1 MEDFQKNR
9 SLFSDNYNKDR
20 IRLFANKNYD
30 EELKLCSNTWKYPFE
45 SPSKIWLHRTNDL
58 KKFDDFKEKY
68 QGFEVDVYYFSGKSC
83 FDVGHDGEKESIA
96 LDLKDIFKL
105 AIIRDKK

>member
-1 MEDFQKNR
+1 MTIFLHAFLDLLGLDVEDFQKNR

-45 SPSKIWLHRTNDL
+45 
-58 KKFDDFKEKY
+58 F
-68 QGFEVDVYYFSGKSC
+68 GFIEQM
-83 FDVGHDGEKESIA
+83 I
-96 LDLKDIFKL
+96 
-105 AIIRDKK
+105 